1 MATYPPRRLLGARPL
16 PSDPCRDPRRSGF
29 PQGSGGRWE
38 RRLPTGQGW
47 GWVDGFPRVR
57 EWPPQP
63 QMHVHALPGTGSTS
77 HHLQRNCSWMKYEAE
92 QIFLQNM
99 HCEPRHP
106 SHIWHL
112 EGPCKLLDVSCP
124 AELMKT
130 WETAQALPSVRHTAL
145 PLWRHCDKCP
155 WHEGILQGCLLS
167 DSTRAQAALFL
178 PLLSYVFV
186 QVLC

>member
-29 PQGSGGRWE
+29 PQGSGGSPLNLRC
-38 RRLPTGQGW
+38 TFTHFQG
-47 GWVDGFPRVR
+47 PAARHITSR
-57 EWPPQP
+57 E
-63 QMHVHALPGTGSTS
+63 
-77 HHLQRNCSWMKYEAE
+77 
-92 QIFLQNM
+92 

>member
-29 PQGSGGRWE
+29 PQGSGGSPLNLRCTFTHFQGPAARHITSRETWACAFPE
-38 RRLPTGQGW
+38 QRLYFQP
-47 GWVDGFPRVR
+47 PYSRVVVLADK
-57 EWPPQP
+57 Q
-63 QMHVHALPGTGSTS
+63 
-77 HHLQRNCSWMKYEAE
+77 
-92 QIFLQNM
+92 